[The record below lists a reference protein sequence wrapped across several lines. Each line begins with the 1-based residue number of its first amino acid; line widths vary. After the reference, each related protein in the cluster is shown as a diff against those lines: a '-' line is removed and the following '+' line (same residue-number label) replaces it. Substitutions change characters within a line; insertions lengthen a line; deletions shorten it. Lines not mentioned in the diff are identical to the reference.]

1 MISSFF
7 LSLARDPV
15 QTIVFPRINRK
26 AVRMLFNFAALVKR
40 YILLTENDGCWSN
53 FLALPKNMLTLIL
66 DTLHRLFYIL
76 PLKPRQVQIEIT
88 NRCNMDCPM
97 CPREVLDIELEHMDW
112 GKFVTVVDKLK
123 ERENITL
130 TGWGEPFLHPR
141 IFDMIAYC
149 KERGH
154 RVMITSNGLFSKESI
169 AKEILNSGLDEIT
182 FSIDGVEDN
191 NVSNGHT
198 SNKVYENIEKIAR
211 LRETGRPSIR
221 LQATLHEE
229 CEKDLYNVIRFGA
242 RIGVEAVNVGR
253 IDRKYAPALKRPSPV
268 EEERIFY
275 EADHIANQCGIR
287 LDWLQYA
294 VGTGVVRFFYR
305 LLRKK
310 LHQSGKY
317 CLKTFDYAYV
327 SREGNVTPC
336 CLLPEVKMGNLL
348 DGDLQTIWQNE
359 KFNHFRKNYRDTC
372 GSCDLWVIDQVDSD
386 QEVRK
391 KQIPSQVSA

>member
-1 MISSFF
+1 M
-7 LSLARDPV
+7 
-15 QTIVFPRINRK
+15 
-26 AVRMLFNFAALVKR
+26 
-40 YILLTENDGCWSN
+40 ENYGCISN
-53 FLALPKNMLTLIL
+53 FLTLLKNMLTLIS
-66 DTLHRLFYIL
+66 DTLNRLLYRL
-76 PLKPRQVQIEIT
+76 PLKPRQVQIEVT

-112 GKFVTVVDKLK
+112 DKFLTVADKLT

-154 RVMITSNGLFSKESI
+154 RVMITSNGLFTKESI
-169 AKEILNSGLDEIT
+169 VDEILNSGLDEIT
-182 FSIDGVEDN
+182 FSVDGVEDN
-191 NVSNGHT
+191 NVFNGHT
-198 SNKVYENIEKIAR
+198 SNKVYKNIENIAKVC
-211 LRETGRPSIR
+211 ETKRPTIR
-221 LQATLHEE
+221 LQATLHEG
-229 CEKDLYNVIRFGA
+229 CEKDLYDVIRFGA
-242 RIGVEAVNVGR
+242 RIGAEAVNVGR
-253 IDRKYAPALKRPSPV
+253 IDRKYAPELKRPSSM

-275 EADHIANQCGIR
+275 KADLMANEFGIR

-294 VGTGVVRFFYR
+294 VGTKLVRFFYR
-305 LLRKK
+305 LLRRK

-336 CLLPEVKMGNLL
+336 CLLPDTKMGSLL
-348 DGDLQTIWQNE
+348 DEDLQTIWQDK
-359 KFNHFRKNYRDTC
+359 KFNHFRENYRDTC

-386 QEVRK
+386 QVDRK
-391 KQIPSQVSA
+391 NQTPFQMSA

>member
-1 MISSFF
+1 M
-7 LSLARDPV
+7 
-15 QTIVFPRINRK
+15 RI
-26 AVRMLFNFAALVKR
+26 LFNFATLVKR
-40 YILLTENDGCWSN
+40 YTLFTENDDRWSN

-66 DTLHRLFYIL
+66 DTLHRLLYIL

-112 GKFVTVVDKLK
+112 DKFVTVTDKLT

-154 RVMITSNGLFSKESI
+154 RVMITSNGLFTKESI
-169 AKEILNSGLDEIT
+169 ADEILNSGLDEIT

-211 LRETGRPSIR
+211 LRKTERPSIR
-221 LQATLHEE
+221 LQATLHEG

-253 IDRKYAPALKRPSPV
+253 IDRKYAPELKRPSPV

-275 EADHIANQCGIR
+275 EADHIANECGIR

-294 VGTGVVRFFYR
+294 VGTRMVRFFYR

-359 KFNHFRKNYRDTC
+359 KFDHFRKNYRDTC

-391 KQIPSQVSA
+391 NQIPSQVSA

>member
-1 MISSFF
+1 
-7 LSLARDPV
+7 
-15 QTIVFPRINRK
+15 
-26 AVRMLFNFAALVKR
+26 MLFNFAALVKR
-40 YILLTENDGCWSN
+40 YILLTENDSCWSN

-141 IFDMIAYC
+141 IFDIIAYC

-182 FSIDGVEDN
+182 FSVDGVEDN

-253 IDRKYAPALKRPSPV
+253 IDRKYAPALKRPGPV

-348 DGDLQTIWQNE
+348 DGDLQIIWQNE

-386 QEVRK
+386 QVVRK
-391 KQIPSQVSA
+391 HQIPSQVSA